1 MSDAETLAVYAAK
14 ASDYA
19 QLVSRG
25 QPDADLRAF
34 MAALPA
40 HARVLDL
47 GCGPGNSARMMM
59 DAGFDVEAT
68 DAAPEMVA
76 LARKAGVEAR
86 VATFADLEAI
96 DRYDGIWAN
105 FSLLHAPRAAFST
118 HLQAIKR
125 ALKPGGLLHLGM
137 KLGSGEGRDGLGR
150 FYTYYSVEEL
160 ENLLA
165 QAGFRVAG
173 KRFGEAAGLAGTS
186 DPFVILTA
194 HG

>member
-14 ASDYA
+14 AADYA
-19 QLVSRG
+19 KLVSRG

-40 HARVLDL
+40 RARVLDL

-59 DAGFDVEAT
+59 DAGFEVEAT

-76 LARKAGVEAR
+76 LARRAGVDAR
-86 VATFADLEAI
+86 VAAFADLDAI
-96 DRYDGIWAN
+96 DRYDGVWAN
-105 FSLLHAPRAAFST
+105 FSLLHAPRAAFPI

-125 ALKPGGLLHLGM
+125 ALKSGGLLHLGM
-137 KLGSGEGRDGLGR
+137 KIGEGEGRDGLGR
-150 FYTYYSVEEL
+150 FYTYYGL
-160 ENLLA
+160 EALERLLA
-165 QAGFRVAG
+165 QAGFTVVR
-173 KRFGEAAGLAGTS
+173 KRLGEAAGLAGTS